1 MQALIIIVPVPKNT
15 FDQGSSFYWKILF
28 YLHSSSC
35 RVGSLTP
42 LRDGEIFNLSN
53 TIPTSGNLPIIADR
67 IRALKPNSPTKLN
80 QSSGSK
86 TLHDHHNSSFDSKS
100 YPISTQPTPLSGAF
114 QKQAALEARQREN
127 HYVTTTMFARNAIYR
142 QDTRGTEFSVSN
154 EKSNDLYVTFR
165 ENGSRPSL
173 AETEEKKAFI
183 RSKHRASSE
192 RPMKALETQENTS

>member
-1 MQALIIIVPVPKNT
+1 L
-15 FDQGSSFYWKILF
+15 S
-28 YLHSSSC
+28 
-35 RVGSLTP
+35 R
-42 LRDGEIFNLSN
+42 NL
-53 TIPTSGNLPIIADR
+53 PTNGNLPIIADR

-86 TLHDHHNSSFDSKS
+86 VLRDQNNSSFDSKT

-114 QKQAALEARQREN
+114 QKAAVLEARQRET

-142 QDTRGTEFSVSN
+142 QNTRETEFSGSN
-154 EKSNDLYVTFR
+154 EPGGGKSSELYVTFR

-173 AETEEKKAFI
+173 AETEEKKVFI

-192 RPMKALETQENTS
+192 IPMKALETTS